1 MRKLRSVLVGTALAG
16 ALAAGIAAA
25 PAQAA
30 TATTANTA
38 DTTSIAQVQYKKHW
52 FSGYSSFGR
61 GESRGERSSYKGYW
75 YHSNGRYYFYFN
87 TFDHDRDRENTFID
101 FYYHDDNGWHNRRF
115 STGGHH
121 EWKFSF
127 SDRHGFDGFRARIGE
142 GKRGD
147 FDWGNYYRRSF

>member
-30 TATTANTA
+30 TATTAGTA
-38 DTTSIAQVQYKKHW
+38 SVAQAQYTKHW

-61 GESRGERSSYKGYW
+61 GESRGERSQYKGYW
-75 YHSNGRYYFYFN
+75 YHSNGRYYFDFN
-87 TFDHDRDRENTFID
+87 TYDRDRDRENTFID

-115 STGGHH
+115 STGGHR

-127 SDRHGFDGFRARIGE
+127 SDKNGFDGFRSRIGE
-142 GKRGD
+142 GRSGD